1 MKLIKKALFTFIL
14 LIFGV
19 NLLSFNIVA
28 AAGDDDPYTRV
39 LNISTDSTS
48 LKSAVRGNPWDIAS
62 KTVGIDLFS
71 AQVKIIIWY
80 AISIF
85 IVVWIAI
92 AFLGGYKIMTSNSE
106 DSMKD
111 GMRLV
116 VFGVLWIMIMFA
128 AKFLAEWLVWNDGIL
143 EHEFAKWKDDP
154 SWVLLAQ
161 ELYERLLYPFIKI
174 ALYLVTWIL
183 FIMMAIKVISFVTS
197 TDEAAKK
204 KAWWIILWCVVW
216 IFIILW
222 AKQIVEAVMWR
233 QESVFK
239 ASATELEQIWN
250 KIFNFQS
257 IPLIAQIINW
267 VMGLT
272 MFVIVVLLI
281 IQGYRMFTQPDDP
294 KNRER
299 LKKTLLYII
308 IWVLIIGASFAI
320 SHVIIPNSFLSVQW

>member
-128 AKFLAEWLVWNDGIL
+128 AKFLAEWLVWTDGIL